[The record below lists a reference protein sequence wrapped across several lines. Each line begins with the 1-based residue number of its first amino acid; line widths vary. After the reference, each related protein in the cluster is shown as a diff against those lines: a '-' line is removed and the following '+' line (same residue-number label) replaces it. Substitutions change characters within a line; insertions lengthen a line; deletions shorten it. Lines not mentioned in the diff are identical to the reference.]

1 MLLKILQNKS
11 DLKAVYV
18 MAQKWYLA
26 QKAGVLLKS
35 SVGSLKVLGIV
46 HVFTKIFKAFLF
58 MKKRFINF
66 PLFLIDL

>member
-26 QKAGVLLKS
+26 QKAGILLNS
-35 SVGSLKVLGIV
+35 YVGSLKVLDI
-46 HVFTKIFKAFLF
+46 TKIHEKHT
-58 MKKRFINF
+58 
-66 PLFLIDL
+66 